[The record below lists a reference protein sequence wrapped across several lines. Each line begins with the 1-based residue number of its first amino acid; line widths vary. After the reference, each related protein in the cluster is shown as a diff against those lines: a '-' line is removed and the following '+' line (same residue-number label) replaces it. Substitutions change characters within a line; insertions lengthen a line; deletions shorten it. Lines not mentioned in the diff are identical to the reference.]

1 MLDGLANV
9 TESLQSSKRRK
20 KVCPDLLTR
29 FVFDLDLGS
38 DFGVR

>member
-20 KVCPDLLTR
+20 KACPDLLTR
-29 FVFDLDLGS
+29 FVFDPDFGS
-38 DFGVR
+38 DSEVR

>member
-9 TESLQSSKRRK
+9 TEPLQSSKRRK
-20 KVCPDLLTR
+20 KACPDLLTG

-38 DFGVR
+38 DSGVR